1 VFVIVGILI
10 LIICMLVGFIKII
23 KDIKKEE
30 WGFFKGI
37 KIILFGWM
45 FLTWI
50 CWIDRQSLKEMS
62 IIIPIV
68 FTILFIATIIIHK
81 ILKGYNL
88 KQNIIKEH
96 NKEKEKQWDVNE
108 SEK

>member
-1 VFVIVGILI
+1 MPRPF
-10 LIICMLVGFIKII
+10 
-23 KDIKKEE
+23 
-30 WGFFKGI
+30 
-37 KIILFGWM
+37 
-45 FLTWI
+45 
-50 CWIDRQSLKEMS
+50 
-62 IIIPIV
+62 
-68 FTILFIATIIIHK
+68 ILFIIDIKAYTVNIKTIIIHK